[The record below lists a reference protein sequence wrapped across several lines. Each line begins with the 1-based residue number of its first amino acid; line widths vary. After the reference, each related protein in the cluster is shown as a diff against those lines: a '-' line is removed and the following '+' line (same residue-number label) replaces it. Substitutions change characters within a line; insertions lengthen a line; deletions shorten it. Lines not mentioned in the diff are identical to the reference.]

1 MPNSEPTIRKTISF
15 PRSLALRLAAV
26 AKSERRRFS
35 PQVVKAL
42 EDFFAPATV
51 RQSKGGQR

>member
-1 MPNSEPTIRKTISF
+1 MPTEPTVRKTISF
-15 PRSLALRLAAV
+15 PRSLALRLAAD

-42 EDFFAPATV
+42 EDFFAPVTV
-51 RQSKGGQR
+51 RQSKGGRR